1 MDDEAYQEFRDRLF
15 ERLWAEVAPF
25 EAQIEDEEHIPK
37 DELFPILADMKMWG
51 LMIPAEYGLSLI
63 HI

>member
-25 EAQIEDEEHIPK
+25 EAQIEDE
-37 DELFPILADMKMWG
+37 
-51 LMIPAEYGLSLI
+51 
-63 HI
+63 